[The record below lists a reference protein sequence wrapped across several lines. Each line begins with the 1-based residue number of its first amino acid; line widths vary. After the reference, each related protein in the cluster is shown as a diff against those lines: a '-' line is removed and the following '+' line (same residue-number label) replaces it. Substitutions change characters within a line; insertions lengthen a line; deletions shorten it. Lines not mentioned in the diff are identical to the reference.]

1 MTETAVRQQTIKI
14 LLLGDS
20 GVGKSCLLLRFT
32 DDTFSDE
39 HQSTI
44 GVDYRFKILND
55 VSPSASTY
63 KLMLWDTAGQERFR
77 TLTSSYYRGA
87 HGVILVYDVSR
98 RESFANIESVWIKD
112 LETYIQLDK
121 VCLMLI
127 GNKVDLEVLLPIVI
141 SLQNI

>member
-1 MTETAVRQQTIKI
+1 MTDASEIQPVPPTLKI

-39 HQSTI
+39 QQSTI
-44 GVDYRFKILND
+44 GVDYRFKMVEN
-55 VSPSASTY
+55 VSPNFPSL

-87 HGVILVYDVSR
+87 HGIILAYDVTK
-98 RESFANIESVWIKD
+98 RESFEDIQSIWLKE
-112 LETYIQLDK
+112 LEAYIQLDK
-121 VCLMLI
+121 VCIMLI
-127 GNKVDLEVLLPIVI
+127 GNKVDLQVYII
-141 SLQNI
+141 

>member
-1 MTETAVRQQTIKI
+1 MDSPKLQTIKV

-32 DDTFSDE
+32 DDTFSEE

-44 GVDYRFKILND
+44 GVDYRFKLLSD
-55 VSPSASTY
+55 VSPMASTC

-87 HGVILVYDVSR
+87 HGVILVYDVAR
-98 RESFANIESVWIKD
+98 RQSFTDIQSVWIKE
-112 LETYIQLDK
+112 LEAYIQLDK

-127 GNKVDLEVLLPIVI
+127 GNKVDLEVLCVFL
-141 SLQNI
+141 